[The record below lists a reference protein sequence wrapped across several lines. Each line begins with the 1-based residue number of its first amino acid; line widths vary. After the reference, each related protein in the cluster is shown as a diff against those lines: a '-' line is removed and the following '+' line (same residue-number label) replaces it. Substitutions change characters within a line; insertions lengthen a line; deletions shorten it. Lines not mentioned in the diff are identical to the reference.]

1 MLEKFYY
8 FFVNCIIYGI
18 LIILFV
24 FLIIKTFL
32 KSMFNK
38 FFYSVLN
45 TLDKIKEIN
54 MINKIKNSIVHY
66 WTDHKAILLIVA
78 IVIVVTILT

>member
-1 MLEKFYY
+1 
-8 FFVNCIIYGI
+8 
-18 LIILFV
+18 
-24 FLIIKTFL
+24 
-32 KSMFNK
+32 MFDK

-66 WTDHKAILLIVA
+66 WTDHKEMSLIVA
-78 IVIVVTILT
+78 IVIVVIILI